1 MASSVN
7 KIGAVNTNSS
17 DGGGDGTREG
27 KVRTRRKCA
36 VRIPPCVAC
45 TKVGLE
51 RTEDVLQVRPHEG
64 LNGRAK
70 VSSDGSEWMTRG
82 R

>member
-7 KIGAVNTNSS
+7 KIGAVITNSS

-27 KVRTRRKCA
+27 KVRTRPRRS
-36 VRIPPCVAC
+36 VPNPPCVAR

-51 RTEDVLQVRPHEG
+51 WTEDVLEV
-64 LNGRAK
+64 
-70 VSSDGSEWMTRG
+70 
-82 R
+82 

>member
-51 RTEDVLQVRPHEG
+51 RTEDVF
-64 LNGRAK
+64 
-70 VSSDGSEWMTRG
+70 
-82 R
+82 